1 MKERGTIGHSVVGY
15 FRSKEEVSALYV
27 ASRSSGEVS
36 FALLLKDARLFGRSL
51 EHLRAEYFSA
61 VKSII
66 SGPLNIVFLNT
77 APPSERYWILSTWDL
92 LLDRNRNYRCW
103 FAEASTNEYFGST
116 PGARVRRDTRNRRK
130 TLTGPVAVGYDRH
143 PRAAAGGRCPR
154 EFPEP
159 GNQRVNR
166 PRNTHG

>member
-77 APPSERYWILSTWDL
+77 APLSEKYWILSTWDL

-116 PGARVRRDTRNRRK
+116 
-130 TLTGPVAVGYDRH
+130 RH
-143 PRAAAGGRCPR
+143 PAKKDQPEWLKHHDPAPGSAGIPEIAGRP
-154 EFPEP
+154 
-159 GNQRVNR
+159 
-166 PRNTHG
+166 